1 VPHRRF
7 EDGDLLSDV
16 SPTMRVRVDSS
27 LAYLGASGLELQ
39 GLALAERHY
48 FVDAEHGRVLRMLV
62 VQFEGFLASNEE
74 IYRYPL
80 PDPVVLGGETY
91 GTWVFCYS
99 LAEAAAEDPAA
110 EVADTL
116 RILSGRGL
124 SLEDEQIMARF
135 ARIVGPDARHEVLVF
150 YHENVGDLGYSLA
163 ELCEDGSVR
172 PEQAGVAAALKQR
185 ALASFAIEAYS
196 DSA

>member
-1 VPHRRF
+1 VSIRRSRTS
-7 EDGDLLSDV
+7 G
-16 SPTMRVRVDSS
+16 RASS
-27 LAYLGASGLELQ
+27 SK

-74 IYRYPL
+74 IYRYRL

-99 LAEAAAEDPAA
+99 LGEAVAEDPAA
-110 EVADTL
+110 ESADLL
-116 RILSGRGL
+116 RVLSEHGL
-124 SLEDEQIMARF
+124 TLEDGQIMARF
-135 ARIVGPDARHEVLVF
+135 ARIVGEDARREVLLF
-150 YHENVGDLGYSLA
+150 YHENALDLGYSLS
-163 ELCEDGSVR
+163 ELCENGVLR

-185 ALASFAIEAYS
+185 ALASFAIETYR